1 MQPDAYLRC
10 CQIFIMKI
18 FYKQL
23 MVKTLQLFLLK
34 SQPHHPSKRP
44 LSNLKILIDLFPKL
58 PFCSRSPP
66 SQKELT
72 LKPKNF
78 GETKFRIFFCPNINP
93 YEILSCPKWFP
104 AEIFENR
111 IFLFF
116 FCINS
121 NENPYRRSIFRGKH
135 MAKENTIPLTWC
147 TCYVSN
153 QYKLCRQ
160 FLHQ

>member
-58 PFCSRSPP
+58 PFCSRSP
-66 SQKELT
+66 SIKKRLT
-72 LKPKNF
+72 LTPKNF
-78 GETKFRIFFCPNINP
+78 GRTKFRIFFCPNINP
-93 YEILSCPKWFP
+93 SEILSCLKLFT
-104 AEIFENR
+104 AEIFRKWN
-111 IFLFF
+111 FF
-116 FCINS
+116 SFCSNS
-121 NENPYRRSIFRGKH
+121 NESLYRRSIFRGKH
-135 MAKENTIPLTWC
+135 VGKKKYC
-147 TCYVSN
+147 
-153 QYKLCRQ
+153 
-160 FLHQ
+160 

>member
-58 PFCSRSPP
+58 PFCSRSP
-66 SQKELT
+66 SIKKRLT
-72 LKPKNF
+72 LKHKNF
-78 GETKFRIFFCPNINP
+78 CGTKFRIFFCPNIDP
-93 YEILSCPKWFP
+93 SEILSCPK
-104 AEIFENR
+104 
-111 IFLFF
+111 LFRF
-116 FCINS
+116 AVTQMKIYI
-121 NENPYRRSIFRGKH
+121 ED
-135 MAKENTIPLTWC
+135 
-147 TCYVSN
+147 
-153 QYKLCRQ
+153 Q
-160 FLHQ
+160 FLGRNMWERRNTVEMIY